1 MTPVELAVQIA
12 AREALLA
19 VCVRTVTEVLVELD
33 DLRKLAG
40 REEASP

>member
-1 MTPVELAVQIA
+1 MTPAELAVQIA
-12 AREALLA
+12 ARESLVASCLWTLTEALA
-19 VCVRTVTEVLVELD
+19 ELD